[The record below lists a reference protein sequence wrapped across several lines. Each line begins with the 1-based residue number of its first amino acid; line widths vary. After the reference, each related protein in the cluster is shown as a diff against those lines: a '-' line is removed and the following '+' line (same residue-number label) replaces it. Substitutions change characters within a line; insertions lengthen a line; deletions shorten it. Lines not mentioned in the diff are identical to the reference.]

1 MTNRRVKKVA
11 TAFAVPAAVV
21 LGVTGCSQSTGGDPV
36 AEGTSATASAAQT
49 SATSTAAS
57 AGNCTAV
64 SGRVLTLPTKA
75 AGEPTLGLPQP
86 AGWERETSQ
95 DSDVIRGAIV
105 NKDLVTDAFAAN
117 AVITLENAKG
127 MTPQQALDSQ
137 VDSLRQ
143 GLKVTGLQP
152 VAGTLCGY
160 PSTTVTYTMPGST
173 PNHRSTTVAVS
184 IPDGANLWSVTVTV
198 QSKMP
203 DDPTYRRDSQAILSG
218 LQITK

>member
-1 MTNRRVKKVA
+1 MTNQRVKKFAV
-11 TAFAVPAAVV
+11 AFAAPVAVV
-21 LGVTGCSQSTGGDPV
+21 LGVTGCSQTTGGDPV
-36 AEGTSATASAAQT
+36 AEGTSPAASAAQN
-49 SATSTAAS
+49 SAPSTAQK
-57 AGNCTAV
+57 AGACAPV

-86 AGWERETSQ
+86 SGWERETSM
-95 DSDVIRGAIV
+95 DSEVIRAAIV
-105 NKDLVTDAFAAN
+105 NKNLINDAFAAN

-137 VDSLRQ
+137 VDSLRK
-143 GLKVTGLQP
+143 GLNVTGLQP
-152 VAGTLCGY
+152 APGTLCGY
-160 PSTTVTYTMPGST
+160 PSTTVTYTMPGGT
-173 PNHRSTTVAVS
+173 PNHKSTTLAVS

-203 DDPTYRRDSQAILSG
+203 DDATYRRDSQAILSG

>member
-1 MTNRRVKKVA
+1 MTNQRVKKFA
-11 TAFAVPAAVV
+11 TVLAVPAVVV
-21 LGVTGCSQSTGGDPV
+21 LGATGCSQTTGGDPV
-36 AEGTSATASAAQT
+36 AASTSATTSAAQ
-49 SATSTAAS
+49 SAAASTAAKPGDC
-57 AGNCTAV
+57 AAV
-64 SGRVLTLPTKA
+64 SGRVLTLPKKA
-75 AGEPTLGLPQP
+75 AGEPVLGLPQP

-105 NKDLVTDAFAAN
+105 NKDLVSDAFAAN

-127 MTPQQALDSQ
+127 MTAQQALDSQ

-152 VAGTLCGY
+152 VPGTLCGY

-173 PNHRSTTVAVS
+173 PNHKSTTLAVS
-184 IPDGANLWSVTVTV
+184 IPDGVTLWSVTITV

-203 DDPTYRRDSQAILSG
+203 DDPLYRRDSQAILTG

>member
-21 LGVTGCSQSTGGDPV
+21 LGVAGCSQSTGGDPV
-36 AEGTSATASAAQT
+36 AEGTSSATMSAAT
-49 SATSTAAS
+49 SATSTAAG
-57 AGNCTAV
+57 AGNCTSV

-75 AGEPTLGLPQP
+75 ADEPTLGLPQP

-152 VAGTLCGY
+152 VPGTLCGY

>member
-152 VAGTLCGY
+152 VPGTLCGY

-173 PNHRSTTVAVS
+173 PNHRSTTMAVS

>member
-1 MTNRRVKKVA
+1 MTNQRVKKFA
-11 TAFAVPAAVV
+11 TALAVPAAVV
-21 LGVTGCSQSTGGDPV
+21 LGVSGCSQSTGGDPV
-36 AEGTSATASAAQT
+36 AEGTSTT
-49 SATSTAAS
+49 TAAS
-57 AGNCTAV
+57 AAPSTAARAGQCAAV

-105 NKDLVTDAFAAN
+105 NKDLVNDAFAAN

-152 VAGTLCGY
+152 VPGTLCGY

-173 PNHRSTTVAVS
+173 PNHKSTTMAVS

-203 DDPTYRRDSQAILSG
+203 DDATYRRDSQAILSG

>member
-1 MTNRRVKKVA
+1 MTTQRVKK
-11 TAFAVPAAVV
+11 FAAALVLPAALV
-21 LGVTGCSQSTGGDPV
+21 LGAGGCGQSTGGEPV
-36 AEGTSATASAAQT
+36 AEGTATASVGQT
-49 SATSTAAS
+49 GASSTVAKTGAC
-57 AGNCTAV
+57 AAV
-64 SGRVLTLPTKA
+64 SGRVLTLPKKDA
-75 AGEPTLGLPQP
+75 AEPVLGLPQP

-105 NKDLVTDAFAAN
+105 NKNLVADAFAAN

-143 GLKVTGLQP
+143 GLKVTDLRP
-152 VAGTLCGY
+152 VPGTLCDY
-160 PSTTVTYTMPGST
+160 PSTSVTYVMPGST
-173 PNHRSTTVAVS
+173 PNHKSTTLAVS
-184 IPDGANLWSVTVTV
+184 VPDGANLWSITVTV

-203 DDPTYRRDSQAILSG
+203 DDPTYRRDSQAILTG

>member
-1 MTNRRVKKVA
+1 ML
-11 TAFAVPAAVV
+11 AVH
-21 LGVTGCSQSTGGDPV
+21 
-36 AEGTSATASAAQT
+36 
-49 SATSTAAS
+49 
-57 AGNCTAV
+57 
-64 SGRVLTLPTKA
+64 GR
-75 AGEPTLGLPQP
+75 
-86 AGWERETSQ
+86 
-95 DSDVIRGAIV
+95 
-105 NKDLVTDAFAAN
+105 
-117 AVITLENAKG
+117 
-127 MTPQQALDSQ
+127 
-137 VDSLRQ
+137 LRQ

-160 PSTTVTYTMPGST
+160 PSTTVTYTMPVST

>member
-152 VAGTLCGY
+152 VPGTLCGY

>member
-36 AEGTSATASAAQT
+36 AEGTSATASAART

-152 VAGTLCGY
+152 VSGTLCGY

>member
-1 MTNRRVKKVA
+1 M
-11 TAFAVPAAVV
+11 
-21 LGVTGCSQSTGGDPV
+21 
-36 AEGTSATASAAQT
+36 
-49 SATSTAAS
+49 
-57 AGNCTAV
+57 
-64 SGRVLTLPTKA
+64 TLPTKA

-152 VAGTLCGY
+152 VASTLCGY

>member
-1 MTNRRVKKVA
+1 MTNQRVKKFA

-21 LGVTGCSQSTGGDPV
+21 LGVTGCSQSTGGEPV
-36 AEGTSATASAAQT
+36 AAGTPSSTAVATSAA
-49 SATSTAAS
+49 STAARPGEC
-57 AGNCTAV
+57 APV

-86 AGWERETSQ
+86 TGWERETSQ

-105 NKDLVTDAFAAN
+105 NKELVSDAFAAN

-127 MTPQQALDSQ
+127 MTAQQALDSQ

-152 VAGTLCGY
+152 VPGTLCGY

-173 PNHRSTTVAVS
+173 PNHQSTTLAVS
-184 IPDGANLWSVTVTV
+184 IPDGVTLWSVTITV

-203 DDPTYRRDSQAILSG
+203 DDPLYRRDAQAILTG